1 MRGIFITIEGPD
13 GSGKS
18 TQIKKLSHYL
28 NEKGYNVLFTREP
41 GGTNIGEYIRKIILD
56 KRNTK
61 MSYETEALLYAAS
74 RAQHVSEKIK
84 PALEKG
90 TIVICD
96 RFVHSSLVYQGIA
109 RGIGI
114 EEVNKIN
121 QFAIQGIKPDVTL
134 FFDISPEIAL
144 KRKRRNNKGDRLER
158 EDILFHKK
166 VYNGYLKL
174 KEMYPNE
181 IISIDATNSINTIFN
196 EIKGVIDSI
205 LTNS

>member
-114 EEVNKIN
+114 EEVNNIN

-205 LTNS
+205 LTRS